1 MVDPRVIHSITIEMC
16 TGFLILAGTAVFVK
30 VASDWWLRH
39 LRGRQARLDRWALAA
54 SRFAEPASYF
64 ALIAGV
70 IATFISMVT
79 GMLAWPVDQLWAS
92 ETVHNKILVTSVSQT
107 MFIGA
112 VILRA
117 RYRFEI
123 WMTRGTGS
131 FYALLILSGDALMT
145 LQNSIAGHLAGK
157 GSLLDDVL
165 HSVGI
170 DTHPMW
176 TFPVWASVLIAI
188 LFPVAAVIIGL
199 RLRATAAKQ
208 RPRAAAA

>member
-1 MVDPRVIHSITIEMC
+1 M
-16 TGFLILAGTAVFVK
+16 K

-39 LRGRQARLDRWALAA
+39 VRGRQARLDRWALAA

-79 GMLAWPVDQLWAS
+79 GMLAWPMDQLWAS

-165 HSVGI
+165 HIVGI

-176 TFPVWASVLIAI
+176 TFPAWASVLIAI

-199 RLRATAAKQ
+199 RLRAAAAKQ